1 MSQIEKRIKINNNRT
16 LIYNITKDSFITTY
30 TIKEIFLENNKLKKI
45 YTLSMW
51 DDYNFNSYVDSD
63 DTNDIV
69 SYEFDKDHPL
79 FLALFHLLNYDE
91 ELLIDDDSTME
102 DDKKY
107 MLIKRIKDKIYIL
120 FVNKLGNNEFLSKE
134 FNVFIKNI
142 LYDGR
147 SKIDSKSKDTK
158 IRLNDFFNEV
168 YEDIIN
174 EYHQISIEEYLL
186 NNSDKKEY
194 QQIKKSFQKIKN

>member
-69 SYEFDKDHPL
+69 SYEFDKNHPL

-91 ELLIDDDSTME
+91 ELLIDDDGTIE
-102 DDKKY
+102 EEKKY
-107 MLIKRIKDKIYIL
+107 MLIKKIKDKIYIL
-120 FVNKLGNNEFLSKE
+120 FVNKLENNEFLSKK

-147 SKIDSKSKDTK
+147 SKIDRKSKDTK
-158 IRLNDFFNEV
+158 NRLSDFFNEV

-186 NNSDKKEY
+186 NNCDEKEY

>member
-51 DDYNFNSYVDSD
+51 DDYNFNSYVDSY

-69 SYEFDKDHPL
+69 SYEFDKNHPL

-91 ELLIDDDSTME
+91 ELLIDDDGTIE
-102 DDKKY
+102 EEKKY
-107 MLIKRIKDKIYIL
+107 LLIKRINDKIYLL
-120 FVNKLGNNEFLSKE
+120 FVNKLENNDFLYKK
-134 FNVFIKNI
+134 FNVF
-142 LYDGR
+142 
-147 SKIDSKSKDTK
+147 
-158 IRLNDFFNEV
+158 
-168 YEDIIN
+168 
-174 EYHQISIEEYLL
+174 
-186 NNSDKKEY
+186 
-194 QQIKKSFQKIKN
+194 

>member
-120 FVNKLGNNEFLSKE
+120 FVNKLENNEFLSKK

>member
-16 LIYNITKDSFITTY
+16 LIYNITKDSFITTF

-45 YTLSMW
+45 YTLSVW
-51 DDYNFNSYVDSD
+51 DDYNFNSYVDSY
-63 DTNDIV
+63 DTSSIV
-69 SYEFDKDHPL
+69 SYEFDKNHPL

-91 ELLIDDDSTME
+91 ELLIDDDGTIE
-102 DDKKY
+102 EGKKY
-107 MLIKRIKDKIYIL
+107 LLIKKIKDKIYIL
-120 FVNKLGNNEFLSKE
+120 FVNKLENNEFLSKK
-134 FNVFIKNI
+134 FNVFVKNI

-147 SKIDSKSKDTK
+147 SKVDRKSKDTK
-158 IRLNDFFNEV
+158 IRLNNFFNEV
-168 YEDIIN
+168 YEDLIN

>member
-51 DDYNFNSYVDSD
+51 DDYNFNSYVDSNHN
-63 DTNDIV
+63 NDIV
-69 SYEFDKDHPL
+69 SYEFDKNHPL

-91 ELLIDDDSTME
+91 ELLIDDDGTME

-107 MLIKRIKDKIYIL
+107 MLIKRINDKIYIL
-120 FVNKLGNNEFLSKE
+120 FVNKLENNEFLSKK
-134 FNVFIKNI
+134 FNVFVKNI

-168 YEDIIN
+168 YEDLIN